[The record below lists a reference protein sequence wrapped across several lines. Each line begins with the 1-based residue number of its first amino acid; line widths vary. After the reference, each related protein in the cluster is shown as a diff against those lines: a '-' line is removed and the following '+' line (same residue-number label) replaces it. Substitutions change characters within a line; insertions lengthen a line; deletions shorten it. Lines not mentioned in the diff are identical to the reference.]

1 MAWEKRDKRRY
12 YYRSRRVGSKVSR
25 EYLGSGPIAQMSA
38 ELDVQRR
45 CDREAYRTTWAD
57 FRAQLHEADAMLD
70 DLRRHCQLLAWAVLL
85 VHGVHYHRGEWRRRR
100 VFRNR

>member
-1 MAWEKRDKRRY
+1 MAWEKRDKCRY

-25 EYLGSGPIAQMSA
+25 EYLGCGPIAQMSA

-57 FRAQLHEADAMLD
+57 VQAQLQEADARLD
-70 DLRRHCQLLAWAVLL
+70 DLNRHCRLLASAVLIA
-85 VHGVHYHRGEWRRRR
+85 HGFHQHHGEWRRRR